1 MTKKES
7 GKNSKLNKKREQET
21 LTNAKIKK
29 RMEKIGFLV
38 KTTKIEDKT
47 DKLEKNKIN
56 QQRLTSIRKFLLYVF
71 CAVNTARIFS
81 IGNTKKV

>member
-38 KTTKIEDKT
+38 RTTKIEDKT
-47 DKLEKNKIN
+47 DKLEKK
-56 QQRLTSIRKFLLYVF
+56 
-71 CAVNTARIFS
+71 
-81 IGNTKKV
+81 